1 MKNFFILILL
11 TFCTGLFAQVP
22 QAINYQGVA
31 RDASGNP
38 LSNQNLGLRITIH
51 NTTPNGPIDYQETF
65 TATTNQF
72 GLYTVQIG
80 KGNPITGIFSAISW
94 GTASHFFSVDID
106 INGGSNYVSAGV
118 TEMISVPYALYA
130 ETAGNSTPGPTGPTG
145 ATGVA
150 GQNGATG
157 PTGATGATGVR
168 SEEHTSELQSH

>member
-118 TEMISVPYALYA
+118 SPTWIGDGA
-130 ETAGNSTPGPTGPTG
+130 TAGGVLAAGSG
-145 ATGVA
+145 APA
-150 GQNGATG
+150 RRA
-157 PTGATGATGVR
+157 
-168 SEEHTSELQSH
+168 